1 MFRPLSVYIGARYT
15 RARRRSLFVSFIS
28 LTSMIGLALGVL
40 VMIVVLSVMN
50 GFDHEMRTRVLGM
63 VPHATI
69 ESPTP
74 INDWQAL
81 GARLEQHAQ
90 VLASAPF
97 IQSQG
102 LLTHQGQVTKILIN
116 AVEPQAERQVSIIDQ
131 FFREGSLDDL
141 KPGEFGIVIGDKAA
155 AKLGVAVGDKITFVA
170 PEVTV
175 TPRACFRA

>member
-1 MFRPLSVYIGARYT
+1 MASI
-15 RARRRSLFVSFIS
+15 
-28 LTSMIGLALGVL
+28 M
-40 VMIVVLSVMN
+40 
-50 GFDHEMRTRVLGM
+50 MRTRVLGM

-102 LLTHQGQVTKILIN
+102 LLTHQ
-116 AVEPQAERQVSIIDQ
+116 AR
-131 FFREGSLDDL
+131 
-141 KPGEFGIVIGDKAA
+141 
-155 AKLGVAVGDKITFVA
+155 
-170 PEVTV
+170 
-175 TPRACFRA
+175 

>member
-102 LLTHQGQVTKILIN
+102 LLTHQGDRKSV
-116 AVEPQAERQVSIIDQ
+116 V
-131 FFREGSLDDL
+131 
-141 KPGEFGIVIGDKAA
+141 
-155 AKLGVAVGDKITFVA
+155 
-170 PEVTV
+170 
-175 TPRACFRA
+175 